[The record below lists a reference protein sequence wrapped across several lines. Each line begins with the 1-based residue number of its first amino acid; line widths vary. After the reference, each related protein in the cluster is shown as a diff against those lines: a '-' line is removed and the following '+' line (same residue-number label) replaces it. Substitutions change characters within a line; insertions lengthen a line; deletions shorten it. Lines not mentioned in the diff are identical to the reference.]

1 LLENIFGQNSHSDD
15 EESAVDDTL
24 PTPQTDTKAKAE
36 TKVKIRA
43 AKADPK
49 QTSPQKGALAMEN
62 PDNIFSEALADLKR
76 EAHFLYQSIV
86 SLSDHHAEVN
96 GNPAAARDC
105 RDCALFRV
113 GWHVPCVTGVDP
125 YERFYQAVRC
135 PSFEEV
141 SEAQKLINRDEAAF
155 EHAIHQ
161 ARFAQK

>member
-1 LLENIFGQNSHSDD
+1 MLENIFGQNNQSD
-15 EESAVDDTL
+15 EEKTTMDETL
-24 PTPQTDTKAKAE
+24 PIPQTEAK
-36 TKVKIRA
+36 TGA
-43 AKADPK
+43 AKASPK
-49 QTSPQKGALAMEN
+49 KTSPQKGALPMEN
-62 PDNIFSEALADLKR
+62 SDNIFSEALADLKR

-96 GNPAAARDC
+96 GNPVAARDC

-125 YERFYQAVRC
+125 YERFYQAIRC